1 MTYLDAPKPPGR
13 YGWRIEI
20 LGRAEFHGWHV
31 RMFGADWGPDLLLIR
46 RPRLLWVF
54 AEPERGRLSAARLA
68 SLAELRACHQVAVVM
83 RPSRAR
89 LNPWPPSPPIDRRRI
104 GWPRITPAG
113 PCPGA
118 PRRSGRGS
126 CL

>member
-83 RPSRAR
+83 RPTTIPQLER
-89 LNPWPPSPPIDRRRI
+89 LL
-104 GWPRITPAG
+104 A
-113 PCPGA
+113 
-118 PRRSGRGS
+118 
-126 CL
+126 

>member
-1 MTYLDAPKPPGR
+1 MTHLDTPPLPGR
-13 YGWRIEI
+13 YGWRLEI
-20 LGRAEFHGWHV
+20 HGRAESHGWRV

-46 RPRLLWVF
+46 RPRLLWIF

-68 SLAELRACHQVAVVM
+68 ALVELRACRQEAVVA

-89 LNPWPPSPPIDRRRI
+89 LNPWPPSPPIDRRRV
-104 GWPRITPAG
+104 GWLRITPAD
-113 PCPGA
+113 PCPG
-118 PRRSGRGS
+118 PPQQSGHGS